1 VEISP
6 ARDDLHGLAE
16 TGLFEAI
23 CAFTP
28 DLWREISTRHATRNE
43 ALRAYVTGGTKNVL
57 RPTAA
62 DIGRWAAMSR
72 EAGLLICR
80 AAGHRWSCESSADD
94 ILLAL
99 PHIEPGPTEIEGVDS
114 LLHRFL
120 DAVQA
125 ADSAGDELLLG
136 VLCEYGR
143 RYELIVETEVPIMEP
158 FTLKVSED
166 RPLDLSARW
175 TRQSFA
181 INEARSAHL
190 EARFR
195 DPNVTFSQFEVLDA
209 NGVPFG
215 IGRLESARRTIETL
229 SLYTSDPDR
238 PLYAEVRLKLRLAR
252 HLYAT
257 GGFFMHVEPRGGGDR
272 SRPERRRSVA
282 GSTGDSLGPDD
293 DRCGVRAHARA
304 DGAGFTADEV
314 AENRTAGHHS
324 PALVDRADQNL
335 GVPSHR
341 RSGVALPFAA
351 MSCRALN

>member
-6 ARDDLHGLAE
+6 VRSELHGLAE

-43 ALRAYVTGGTKNVL
+43 ALRAYVTSGTKNVL
-57 RPTAA
+57 RPTAE
-62 DIGRWAAMSR
+62 DIGRWAAISR
-72 EAGLLICR
+72 EAGLITCQ
-80 AAGHRWSCESSADD
+80 AAGYRWSDESSADD

-99 PHIEPGPTEIEGVDS
+99 PHLERGPTEIEGVDA
-114 LLHRFL
+114 LLQRYL
-120 DAVQA
+120 EAVQA
-125 ADSAGDELLLG
+125 ADAARDELLLG

-181 INEARSAHL
+181 ISEARSAHL

-257 GGFFMHVEPRGGGDR
+257 GGFLCLLNIAAAATAAGMSGGGPLLDR
-272 SRPERRRSVA
+272 LAILSVPTTIAAAFALTREQTALASRLMKWP
-282 GSTGDSLGPDD
+282 
-293 DRCGVRAHARA
+293 
-304 DGAGFTADEV
+304 
-314 AENRTAGHHS
+314 RTALLVTTAVLWLVVLIRIWGFH
-324 PALVDRADQNL
+324 PASD
-335 GVPSHR
+335 PT
-341 RSGVALPFAA
+341 
-351 MSCRALN
+351 